1 MIEGVVYRYVNIAA
15 GAEYGW
21 CYVGTT
27 MNEKARRSNWNKKN
41 NKNYGGAKINEAR
54 QRFGLG
60 NFKYEVLERLYSDNE
75 EDLQR
80 QLKEKETE
88 FITLYNSINNGYNTS
103 AGGTGNKGVN
113 FSVTHR
119 ANIGAASK
127 GRIHSDVT
135 KQKISDKL
143 KGRKVKDS
151 TKAKISA
158 GNKGKKRSPAQN
170 AAQSKRMKG
179 KTPVAATAGAKAWVA
194 NNGGGYWKNHKIS
207 DAAKANM
214 KAAQRKRARK
224 IKAIYSD
231 GSEKIY
237 DTMLDA
243 AKSNGLNVGSVSY
256 LAKHGGYSKKEK
268 IQFSY
273 ES

>member
-1 MIEGVVYRYVNIAA
+1 MFEGIVYRYVNTTA
-15 GAEYGW
+15 GDEYGW
-21 CYVGTT
+21 SYVGNTMDETT
-27 MNEKARRSNWNKKN
+27 RRRSWNN
-41 NKNYGGAKINEAR
+41 HGNKNYGGAKINEAR
-54 QRFGLG
+54 QKFGLG
-60 NFKYEVLERLYSDNE
+60 NFRYEVLARLYSDNK

-80 QLKEKETE
+80 QLNAIEGK
-88 FITLYNSINNGYNTS
+88 FIDSLDSINNGYNTS

-113 FSVTHR
+113 FSATHR

-135 KQKISDKL
+135 KQKISDKM

-179 KTPVAATAGAKAWVA
+179 QTPIAATAGAKAWVA
-194 NNGGGYWKNHKIS
+194 NNGGGYWKNHTIS

-214 KAAQRKRARK
+214 KAAQHRRARK

-256 LAKHGGYSKKEK
+256 LTKYGGISRKNKLKFQY
-268 IQFSY
+268 Y
-273 ES
+273 V

>member
-1 MIEGVVYRYVNIAA
+1 MFEGIVYRYVNTTA
-15 GAEYGW
+15 GDEYGW
-21 CYVGTT
+21 SYVGNTMDETT
-27 MNEKARRSNWNKKN
+27 RRRSWNN
-41 NKNYGGAKINEAR
+41 RGNKNYGGAKINEAR
-54 QRFGLG
+54 QKFGLG
-60 NFKYEVLERLYSDNE
+60 NFRYEVLAQLYSDNK

-80 QLKEKETE
+80 QLNAIEGK
-88 FITLYNSINNGYNTS
+88 FIDSLDSINKGYNTS

-113 FSVTHR
+113 FSATHR

-127 GRIHSDVT
+127 GRTHNADT

-151 TKAKISA
+151 TKAQISA
-158 GNKGKKRSPAQN
+158 KNKGKKRSPAQN

-207 DAAKANM
+207 DAIKANM
-214 KAAQRKRARK
+214 RAAQHKRARK
-224 IKAIYSD
+224 IKAIYPD
-231 GSEKIY
+231 GSEKVY

-243 AKSNGLNVGSVSY
+243 AKACGLNVGSVSY
-256 LAKHGGYSKKEK
+256 LTKHGGISRKNKLKFQY
-268 IQFSY
+268 Y
-273 ES
+273 V